1 MGLLSPDDYDRQA
14 AEEICINARFNSAW
28 LLTSQAFAIG
38 WSVPFRGFCPH
49 YREAGKSGNAKE
61 KPMFRNFKVLLFAL
75 AIIVIAGGAYAFAA
89 TNTVQDTA
97 AGYKANVVPGYTVTD
112 IVYDLNAADPSLID
126 AITFS
131 ISPSSGSE
139 KALVVYVQTATGGA
153 WTSCTLVDATLLPAR
168 NVTCTYGA
176 LTVESV
182 TALNIVASS
191 TLNP

>member
-1 MGLLSPDDYDRQA
+1 
-14 AEEICINARFNSAW
+14 
-28 LLTSQAFAIG
+28 
-38 WSVPFRGFCPH
+38 
-49 YREAGKSGNAKE
+49 
-61 KPMFRNFKVLLFAL
+61 MFGNFKVLLFAL

-89 TNTVQDTA
+89 TNTVPDTA

-112 IVYDLNAADPSLID
+112 IVYDLNDANPSLID

-131 ISPSSGSE
+131 ISPSSGNE
-139 KALVVYVQTATGGA
+139 KALVVYVQTVTDGA
-153 WTSCTLVDATLLPAR
+153 WTSCTLVDATLPAR

>member
-1 MGLLSPDDYDRQA
+1 
-14 AEEICINARFNSAW
+14 
-28 LLTSQAFAIG
+28 
-38 WSVPFRGFCPH
+38 
-49 YREAGKSGNAKE
+49 
-61 KPMFRNFKVLLFAL
+61 MFGNFKVLLFAL

-112 IVYDLNAADPSLID
+112 IVYDLNAANPSLID

-131 ISPSSGSE
+131 ISPSSGNE
-139 KALVVYVQTATGGA
+139 KALVVYVQTVTDGA
-153 WTSCTLVDATLLPAR
+153 WTSCTLVDATLPAR
-168 NVTCTYGA
+168 DVTCTYGA